1 MRAGRLLGQHVIE
14 PRSLEVE
21 RLYLNHR
28 DRSHRLSPDSPHA
41 MPTRVIEWSGLGYFA
56 RLRRYVAKL
65 GAPRRCRPPFGA
77 VAACVATLIWALPR
91 TGLSNGC
98 PSSPRITVVSS
109 ADDSSLPE
117 VQESIDFWNRT
128 FSELRVSLR
137 FGAIHH
143 VVGTVPEADL
153 RALSDASAS
162 PWPSAGFLRAA
173 WLRVFP
179 QPFDEFPGDLLIV
192 VSDAHFISFA
202 ARIGARRLVA
212 IKNTHIQPLTL
223 PNVLRNV
230 LAHELGHAIGLGH
243 NSDPSMLMC
252 GRPAPCRPDI
262 YMSNTPRFLPLTGA
276 ERTHLQRLYQ

>member
-1 MRAGRLLGQHVIE
+1 ML
-14 PRSLEVE
+14 
-21 RLYLNHR
+21 
-28 DRSHRLSPDSPHA
+28 
-41 MPTRVIEWSGLGYFA
+41 TRMIEWSGLSYFA
-56 RLRRYVAKL
+56 RLRRYFVKV
-65 GAPRRCRPPFGA
+65 GAPRRRRRTAPFGA
-77 VAACVATLIWALPR
+77 LAACVAMVVWALPR

-98 PSSPRITVVSS
+98 PTIPSITVVSS

-128 FSELRVSLR
+128 LSELSVSLR
-137 FGAIHH
+137 LGAVHH

-153 RALSDASAS
+153 QAMSEASAS
-162 PWPSAGFLRAA
+162 PWPSAGIFRAA

-179 QPFDEFPGDLLIV
+179 RPFDQFAGDLLIV

-243 NSDPSMLMC
+243 NSDPTMLMC
-252 GRPAPCRPDI
+252 GRPAPCRPAI
-262 YMSNTPRFLPLTGA
+262 YTANTPGFFPLTGA
-276 ERTHLQRLYQ
+276 ERTRLQRLYQ